1 MRSCRMSARIGKNLI
16 LFSNQRMV
24 ADLSERG
31 ERANRQP
38 LLRLMNSA
46 QRGNIAYIHKLG
58 RLNGSILHASQ
69 KIDAAGL
76 DDRTVLQLRQCRV
89 NRAAIRERQA
99 VHAKL
104 LPGTGCFSAARTTA
118 GVIGVWRMRTPIAL

>member
-1 MRSCRMSARIGKNLI
+1 
-16 LFSNQRMV
+16 MV
-24 ADLSERG
+24 ADLGEGG
-31 ERANRQP
+31 ERANGQP
-38 LLRLMNSA
+38 LFRLMNSA
-46 QRGNIAYIHKLG
+46 QRRDVADIDKLR
-58 RLNGSILHASQ
+58 RLNGSILHPSQ
-69 KIDAAGL
+69 KIDTAGL

-89 NRAAIRERQA
+89 NRGAIRERKA